1 MYNLGDQFKRKQEC
15 GKANEKCIYK
25 GNKYRITVLSERLI
39 RLEYSENGQFLDA
52 PTELVWNRVFEEPKF
67 AAKEDGQYLEIKTPY

>member
-25 GNKYRITVLSERLI
+25 GNKLYWSDWNGSITV
-39 RLEYSENGQFLDA
+39 EY
-52 PTELVWNRVFEEPKF
+52 T
-67 AAKEDGQYLEIKTPY
+67 KTTD